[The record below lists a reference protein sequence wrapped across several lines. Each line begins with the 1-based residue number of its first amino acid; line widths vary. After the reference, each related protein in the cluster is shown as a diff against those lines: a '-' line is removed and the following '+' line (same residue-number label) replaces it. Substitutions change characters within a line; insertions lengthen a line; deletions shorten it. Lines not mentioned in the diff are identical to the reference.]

1 VPIQSQIQISGD
13 TLLLAVIRLT
23 LVADDGDEIADGV
36 DVRCTNVADT
46 LQSTL
51 FVAATAFLFLV
62 LLESSAVPELPLIV
76 QFKLC
81 ACQPASEMIKL
92 CPLSWMQ
99 LQLIVHPLT
108 FCAFCML
115 VNSEPTVFVVLAAAW
130 WTCHLMI

>member
-1 VPIQSQIQISGD
+1 
-13 TLLLAVIRLT
+13 LY
-23 LVADDGDEIADGV
+23 GV
-36 DVRCTNVADT
+36 NVADT

-51 FVAATAFLFLV
+51 FVAAAAFPFFLV

-76 QFKLC
+76 QCKLC
-81 ACQPASEMIKL
+81 ACQPASEMMKL
-92 CPLSWMQ
+92 FCPLSWMQ

>member
-1 VPIQSQIQISGD
+1 VPIQSQIQIFGD

-51 FVAATAFLFLV
+51 FVAAAAFLFLV

-76 QFKLC
+76 QCKLFRDDETL
-81 ACQPASEMIKL
+81 PI
-92 CPLSWMQ
+92 
-99 LQLIVHPLT
+99 IVD
-108 FCAFCML
+108 
-115 VNSEPTVFVVLAAAW
+115 AAAVDCSSINFLRLW
-130 WTCHLMI
+130 FARE